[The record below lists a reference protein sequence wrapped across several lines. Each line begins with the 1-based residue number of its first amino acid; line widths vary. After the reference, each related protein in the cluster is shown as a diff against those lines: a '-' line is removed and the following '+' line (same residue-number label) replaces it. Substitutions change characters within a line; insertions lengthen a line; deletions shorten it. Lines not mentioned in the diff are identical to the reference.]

1 MAVTTPVLGG
11 INLPQ
16 VEAKSGFREFVE
28 YRGADTEM
36 VSGAIGTDLVSTSQ
50 KRRFELYWVGLTETQ
65 VTHASTGVL
74 KAWDAVRSSSAS
86 FTSPRGGSHTVTPR
100 HRGAGCRG
108 QLVFIGQRVAGGC
121 ADEVARG
128 VRSCEGRGANAG
140 RYRGGGRDCGD
151 AGADGGDRMVGGIE
165 NGRRLV
171 CARFA

>member
-86 FTSPRGGSHTVTPR
+86 FTSPRGGSHTVTR
-100 HRGAGCRG
+100 DIGALDVEVNWYSSASGLR
-108 QLVFIGQRVAGGC
+108 
-121 ADEVARG
+121 ADVRMKLREV
-128 VRSCEGRGANAG
+128 
-140 RYRGGGRDCGD
+140 
-151 AGADGGDRMVGGIE
+151 
-165 NGRRLV
+165 
-171 CARFA
+171 